1 MITTTLKEIRSKSPC
16 EDGWKTLL
24 EHLGKS
30 GAEAK
35 EDETPLPVMTVLN
48 SNGMDDAI
56 WVLANCINP
65 HICRLFAADCAER
78 VLHFFE
84 DERPDDTRPRDAIAV
99 ARNPEATRKERA
111 AAGAAARA
119 AWNAAVTAAGT
130 AAGAAARLA
139 RAAAARAA
147 ADAAR
152 SAAWDAAWDAAG
164 AAQEKRL
171 RQYLEHGEAAQ
182 HMEWP
187 E

>member
-99 ARNPEATRKERA
+99 ARNP
-111 AAGAAARA
+111 
-119 AWNAAVTAAGT
+119 
-130 AAGAAARLA
+130 
-139 RAAAARAA
+139 
-147 ADAAR
+147 
-152 SAAWDAAWDAAG
+152 
-164 AAQEKRL
+164 
-171 RQYLEHGEAAQ
+171 
-182 HMEWP
+182 
-187 E
+187 